1 MTISIEH
8 SASRAADRSATAT
21 NVAQAA
27 ALLLAF
33 GALVALVLWP
43 YLDIGALVV
52 GALAAAGIAIAAF
65 YVPPELMMRLYG
77 AQPYQA
83 GDLAQLDRIAA
94 ELAHRGGLAQAPRLY
109 MVPSLQ
115 LSIFSMGRPAHSATA
130 FSEGLLRQL
139 TLREITAMLAREVAH
154 TRRGDPALFGIADN
168 ISRVAQAFYYAGL
181 VFAGLN
187 LFRAISGE
195 EPVPWTTV
203 LVLIASP
210 LLMTLVQLALSRSR
224 EFAIDRAA
232 TLLTG
237 DPLGLASAIARFDI
251 VAGSPLDDL
260 LPPVPAR
267 KVPLP
272 SMLRLPPPA
281 TQRIALVSSFQPPP
295 IPPLDTAET
304 PRISLVGAG
313 PIKLRPRYRFPG
325 VWF

>member
-1 MTISIEH
+1 MTISLEH
-8 SASRAADRSATAT
+8 SASRAANRSATAT
-21 NVAQAA
+21 NVAQAT
-27 ALLLAF
+27 ALLFAF
-33 GALVALVLWP
+33 GTLVALVLWP
-43 YLDIGALVV
+43 CLDIGAVAV
-52 GALAAAGIAIAAF
+52 GAIAAAGIVIATL
-65 YVPPELMMRLYG
+65 YVPPALMMRLYG

-83 GDLAQLDRIAA
+83 GELTQLDRIAA
-94 ELAHRGGLAQAPRLY
+94 ELAHRAGLAQVPRLY

-115 LSIFSMGRPAHSATA
+115 LSIFSMGRPANSATA

-139 TLREITAMLAREVAH
+139 TLREVAAMLAREVVH
-154 TRRGDPALFGIADN
+154 TRRGDPMLFGIADN

-181 VFAGLN
+181 AFAALN
-187 LFRAISGE
+187 LFRTISGE
-195 EPVPWTTV
+195 EPVAWSTV
-203 LVLIASP
+203 LLLIASP

-224 EFAIDRAA
+224 EFGIDRAA
-232 TLLTG
+232 ALLTG
-237 DPLGLASAIARFDI
+237 DPMGLASAIARFDI
-251 VAGSPLDDL
+251 SAGSPLDDL

-281 TQRIALVSSFQPPP
+281 AQRIALVSAFQPPP
-295 IPPLDTAET
+295 IPPIDTAET